1 MEGHPNPFKENLV
14 SLNAQYKS
22 NKHPIAVIFV
32 IYRKESK
39 AKCNFAIDDHVNY
52 IYMIQKL

>member
-1 MEGHPNPFKENLV
+1 MWP
-14 SLNAQYKS
+14 LNDQYES

-39 AKCNFAIDDHVNY
+39 AKRNFAIDGHVNY
-52 IYMIQKL
+52 ICMIQNL